1 MATKRGRV
9 VTCSGGTPSSKSDD
23 LLITWS
29 SDKFKKLISALPQYL
44 WPSNLAGGNLPWE
57 DPTYLV
63 Q

>member
-29 SDKFKKLISALPQYL
+29 SDKFKKLISALSKYL
-44 WPSNLAGGNLPWE
+44 WPSNLAGGNLPW
-57 DPTYLV
+57 
-63 Q
+63 